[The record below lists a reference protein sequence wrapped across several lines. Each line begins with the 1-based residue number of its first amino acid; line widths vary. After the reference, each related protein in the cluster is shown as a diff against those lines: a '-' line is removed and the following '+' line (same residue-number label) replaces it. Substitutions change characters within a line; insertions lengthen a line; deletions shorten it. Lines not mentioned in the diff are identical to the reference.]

1 MENYQII
8 FSVISAI
15 ILFLYGLSSFSAELK
30 IAAGN
35 KLEAIM
41 KKLTTNRFVAF
52 FVGVIF
58 TVIIQ
63 SSTAVSSLAVS
74 MVDSGILSFA
84 GSVAIMLGSY
94 VGTTATAWL
103 VSFKLTGIGPIFIVL
118 GTLISLI
125 PFRFNVFGKGIFFF
139 GFIFFSLDLVSSSI
153 APLRESEFLTE
164 LLLHTSN
171 KLISILIGIVLTVV
185 LQSST
190 VVTGLTIIFV
200 QQGLLQPADSI
211 PIVLGANI
219 GTTFTALFVS
229 LSMGL
234 TAKKFAVSNTLIN
247 IIGVLLFIPFLDA
260 FTIWTLSV
268 SPNETM
274 VVAIAHLGFNVVLVS
289 IFLIFLNPFIRLI
302 DKMFGNR
309 NGEDEKKLSI

>member
-1 MENYQII
+1 MENYQIV
-8 FSVISAI
+8 FSAISAI

-30 IAAGN
+30 AAAGN
-35 KLEAIM
+35 RLEAIM
-41 KKLTTNRFVAF
+41 KKLTSNRIVSFI
-52 FVGVIF
+52 VGLIS

-84 GSVAIMLGSY
+84 GAIAIMLGAY

-118 GTLISLI
+118 GTLISLLPYRI
-125 PFRFNVFGKGIFFF
+125 KVFGKGIFFF
-139 GFIFFSLDLVSSSI
+139 GFIFFSLDLVSTSI
-153 APLRESEFLTE
+153 APLRESEYLTE

-171 KLISILIGIVLTVV
+171 KLVSILTGIVLTIIM
-185 LQSST
+185 QSST

-200 QQGLLQPADSI
+200 QQGLLQPADSV

-229 LSMGL
+229 LSMGQ

-247 IIGVLLFIPFLDA
+247 TFGVLLFIPFLDA
-260 FTIWTLSV
+260 FTNWTLNV
-268 SPNETM
+268 APNSTM
-274 VVAIAHLGFNVVLVS
+274 VVAISHLGFNLVLVM
-289 IFLIFLNPFIRLI
+289 IFLIFLHPFIRFI
-302 DKMFGNR
+302 DWIFEHKFSGTTTA
-309 NGEDEKKLSI
+309 

>member
-8 FSVISAI
+8 FSVISAV

-30 IAAGN
+30 VAAGE

-52 FVGVIF
+52 LVGLIS
-58 TVIIQ
+58 TTLIQ
-63 SSTAVSSLAVS
+63 SSTAVSSIAVS

-84 GSVAIMLGSY
+84 GSLAIMLGAY

-118 GTLISLI
+118 GTLISVTPSRI
-125 PFRFNVFGKGIFFF
+125 KVFGKGVFFF
-139 GFIFFSLDLVSSSI
+139 GFIFFSLDLVSTSI
-153 APLRESEFLTE
+153 APLRESQILTD

-171 KLISILIGIVLTVV
+171 RFVSILMGIALTVI

-229 LSMGL
+229 FGMGL
-234 TAKKFAVSNTLIN
+234 TAKKFAASNTLIN
-247 IIGVLLFIPFLDA
+247 TIGVISFIPFLDA
-260 FTIWTLSV
+260 FTEWTLSV

-274 VVAIAHLGFNVVLVS
+274 VVAMAHLGFNVVLVTM
-289 IFLIFLNPFIRLI
+289 FLMFLNPFIKFI
-302 DKMFGNR
+302 DWIFENKYSG
-309 NGEDEKKLSI
+309 SQTI

>member
-1 MENYQII
+1 MENYQIV
-8 FSVISAI
+8 FSAISAI

-30 IAAGN
+30 AAAGN
-35 KLEAIM
+35 SLEAIM
-41 KKLTTNRFVAF
+41 KKLTSNRIVSFI
-52 FVGVIF
+52 VGLIS

-84 GSVAIMLGSY
+84 GAIAIMLGAY

-118 GTLISLI
+118 GTLISLLPYRI
-125 PFRFNVFGKGIFFF
+125 KVFGKGIFFF

-153 APLRESEFLTE
+153 APLRESEHLKE

-171 KLISILIGIVLTVV
+171 KLVSILIGIVLTIIM
-185 LQSST
+185 QSST

-200 QQGLLQPADSI
+200 QQGLLQPADSV

-229 LSMGL
+229 LSMGQ

-247 IIGVLLFIPFLDA
+247 TFGVLLFIPFLDA
-260 FTIWTLSV
+260 FTLWTLSV
-268 SPNETM
+268 SPNPTM
-274 VVAIAHLGFNVVLVS
+274 VVAISHLGFNVVLVA
-289 IFLIFLNPFIRLI
+289 IFLIFLNPFIKFI
-302 DKMFGNR
+302 DYIFEHKYSGSAR
-309 NGEDEKKLSI
+309 H

>member
-1 MENYQII
+1 MEQ
-8 FSVISAI
+8 
-15 ILFLYGLSSFSAELK
+15 
-30 IAAGN
+30 
-35 KLEAIM
+35 
-41 KKLTTNRFVAF
+41 LTANRFIAF
-52 FVGVIF
+52 FVGMIF

-74 MVDSGILSFA
+74 MVDGGILSFA
-84 GSVAIMLGSY
+84 GSLAIMLGSY

-118 GTLISLI
+118 GTLISLL
-125 PFRFNVFGKGIFFF
+125 PFKINVFGKGVFFF

-153 APLRESEFLTE
+153 APLRESKLLTD
-164 LLLHTSN
+164 LLLYTSN
-171 KLISILIGIVLTVV
+171 EIISILVGVALTVV

-229 LSMGL
+229 FNMSRN
-234 TAKKFAVSNTLIN
+234 AKKFAVSNTLIN
-247 IIGVLLFIPFLDA
+247 IIGVILFIPFLER
-260 FTIWTLSV
+260 FTTWVLSI
-268 SPNETM
+268 SPDPTM
-274 VVAIAHLGFNVVLVS
+274 VVAIAHLGFNVILVS
-289 IFLIFLNPFIRLI
+289 IFLILLTPFVKLI
-302 DKMFGNR
+302 DRIFGN
-309 NGEDEKKLSI
+309 GIEVQV